1 VGSEPVQI
9 FLLSL
14 TAMFNPTL
22 LAAVT
27 LMLLLPKP
35 KALLF
40 GYLLGAYTT
49 SITVGLVIVIA
60 LPESSAE
67 KTSKHQ
73 ISPAEDLVVALLL
86 LAVAW
91 ILHTGRDEPFQQ
103 RRQTRKEAKVKAK
116 QEAGKPTESLPLRML
131 GKGDPRVTYVVG
143 ALLSFPGVSYL
154 AALDRIHGLKLPT
167 APTVLIVVAFCVVQQ
182 MFLELPLL
190 SYVSAPDT
198 TKDRVTRFRAW
209 MSRSGRRAAVTGSFV
224 LGVLL
229 VIRGVLTLL

>member
-1 VGSEPVQI
+1 MGNDLLQI

-35 KALLF
+35 KVLLL
-40 GYLLGAYTT
+40 GYLLGAYTA
-49 SITVGLVIVIA
+49 SITIGLVIIFA

-67 KTSKHQ
+67 GTSKHQ
-73 ISPAEDLVVALLL
+73 ISPAEDLVVAVLL

-91 ILHTGRDEPFQQ
+91 ILHTGRDQPFQQ
-103 RRQTRKEAKVKAK
+103 RRRTRKEAKVKAK

-154 AALDRIHGLKLPT
+154 AALDRIHGLKVPT
-167 APTVLIVVAFCVVQQ
+167 VSTVLIVVAFCVIQQ

-190 SYVSAPDT
+190 SYVFAPDT
-198 TKDRVTRFRAW
+198 TQDRVTRFRTW
-209 MSRSGRRAAVTGSFV
+209 MSRSGRRAAVIGSSA

-229 VIRGVLTLL
+229 VIRGVITLL